1 MVAEFMEFETPNE
14 PQMGSANAIQD
25 KHNSMILVLND
36 DLQDEIGIR
45 REQFDSISKTCGSIS
60 KTCDDLYT
68 RIGRVDFEMETRT
81 ERNLRL
87 AVISMTIGVIGICA
101 SVASMIL

>member
-25 KHNSMILVLND
+25 KYNIMVLDLND
-36 DLQDEIGIR
+36 DLQDEIGTR
-45 REQFDSISKTCGSIS
+45 REQFDSISKTC
-60 KTCDDLYT
+60 DDLYA

-81 ERNLRL
+81 ERSLRL

>member
-25 KHNSMILVLND
+25 KYNIMVLDLND
-36 DLQDEIGIR
+36 DLQDEIGTR
-45 REQFDSISKTCGSIS
+45 REQFDSIS

>member
-1 MVAEFMEFETPNE
+1 MVAEFMEFETPSE

-25 KHNSMILVLND
+25 KYNIMVLDLND
-36 DLQDEIGIR
+36 ELQDEIGTR
-45 REQFDSISKTCGSIS
+45 REQFDSISKTC
-60 KTCDDLYT
+60 DDLHT

>member
-1 MVAEFMEFETPNE
+1 MVAEFMEFETPSE
-14 PQMGSANAIQD
+14 PQMGSVSAIQD
-25 KHNSMILVLND
+25 KHNSMILDLND
-36 DLQDEIGIR
+36 DLQDEIGTR
-45 REQFDSISKTCGSIS
+45 REQFDSIS

-68 RIGRVDFEMETRT
+68 RIGRVDFEMETRA

-87 AVISMTIGVIGICA
+87 AVISMTIGVIGICV

>member
-1 MVAEFMEFETPNE
+1 MVAEFMEFETPSK
-14 PQMGSANAIQD
+14 PQMGSVSAIQD
-25 KHNSMILVLND
+25 KYNSMVLDLND
-36 DLQDEIGIR
+36 DLQDEIGTR
-45 REQFDSISKTCGSIS
+45 REQFDSIS

-68 RIGRVDFEMETRT
+68 RIGRVDFEMETRA

-87 AVISMTIGVIGICA
+87 AVISMTIGVIGICT

>member
-1 MVAEFMEFETPNE
+1 MVAEFMEFETPSE
-14 PQMGSANAIQD
+14 PQMGSVSAIQD
-25 KHNSMILVLND
+25 KYNSVVLDLND
-36 DLQDEIGIR
+36 DLQDEIGTR
-45 REQFDSISKTCGSIS
+45 REQFDSIS

>member
-1 MVAEFMEFETPNE
+1 MVAEFMEFETPSE
-14 PQMGSANAIQD
+14 PQMGSVSAIQD
-25 KHNSMILVLND
+25 KYNSMVLDMND
-36 DLQDEIGIR
+36 DLQDEIGTR
-45 REQFDSISKTCGSIS
+45 REQFDSIS

-68 RIGRVDFEMETRT
+68 RIVRVDFEMETRA

>member
-14 PQMGSANAIQD
+14 PQMGTVSFVQD
-25 KHNSMILVLND
+25 KHNMMLALID
-36 DLQDEIGIR
+36 DLQEVIVTH
-45 REQFDSISKTCGSIS
+45 REQFDSIS

>member
-1 MVAEFMEFETPNE
+1 
-14 PQMGSANAIQD
+14 MGSANAIQD
-25 KHNSMILVLND
+25 KYNSMVLDLND
-36 DLQDEIGIR
+36 DLQDEIGTR
-45 REQFDSISKTCGSIS
+45 REQFDSISKTC
-60 KTCDDLYT
+60 DDLYA
-68 RIGRVDFEMETRT
+68 RIGNGLTLMETRT

>member
-25 KHNSMILVLND
+25 KYNLMVLDLND
-36 DLQDEIGIR
+36 DLQDEIGTR
-45 REQFDSISKTCGSIS
+45 REQFDSISKTC
-60 KTCDDLYT
+60 DVLYA

>member
-1 MVAEFMEFETPNE
+1 MVAEFMEFETPSE

-25 KHNSMILVLND
+25 KYNGMILDLND
-36 DLQDEIGIR
+36 DLQDEIGTR
-45 REQFDSISKTCGSIS
+45 REQFDSIS

-68 RIGRVDFEMETRT
+68 RIGRVDIEMVTRT
-81 ERNLRL
+81 ERNLKL

-101 SVASMIL
+101 SVGSMIL